1 MRLVCERLVPARAA
15 GRVVPALLLLVSCGS
30 GPSGQ
35 EGEQPVASTLL
46 PVPSVAQTAR
56 VVRQVDGDTVVLRG
70 DGPGPLPGGP
80 TRVRLLQVDT
90 PEVHGEQ
97 ECFGPE
103 ASERTQ
109 ELLPVGASVRVQ
121 ADERLRDR
129 YGRTLL
135 LLWDAQGRSVQEV
148 LVHEGYARVLHV
160 APNDLA
166 LQELTEIEQAAR
178 QADRGLWGAC

>member
-1 MRLVCERLVPARAA
+1 M
-15 GRVVPALLLLVSCGS
+15 
-30 GPSGQ
+30 
-35 EGEQPVASTLL
+35 
-46 PVPSVAQTAR
+46 
-56 VVRQVDGDTVVLRG
+56 VRHVDGDTVVLRG
-70 DGPGPLPGGP
+70 EGPGPLPGVP

-90 PEVHGEQ
+90 PEVHGER

-103 ASERTQ
+103 ASRRTQ

-121 ADERLRDR
+121 ADVRLEDR

-135 LLWDAQGRSVQEV
+135 LLWDAGGRSIQEA

-166 LQELTEIEQAAR
+166 RTELTGVQQAAR
-178 QADRGLWGAC
+178 RAGRGLWGAC